1 MVKLLKILLG
11 VVLTLVIIVLVGG
24 FIFIKTFDLNKYK
37 PYVTEL
43 VLKETGREVTIG
55 NASLGISLTP
65 TLILNDVT
73 MANAAWA
80 TEPEMVKIGEL
91 EVKLSILP
99 LLKKQV
105 VIDKIA
111 LLNTEIFLTENAE
124 GKQNWML
131 ELPAGDSAVKTADKP
146 AENASAEN
154 AEPAK
159 SGTEVNSGAAVLA
172 GFAAKDVVIEN
183 AVVKYSNLKN
193 NQNIDVTVNKI
204 TMNAASMDSDINLTF
219 DVVYNQ
225 QNITGEMTVGS
236 VNSLLKGEG
245 DFPVKVAVQAYGVDL
260 KIDGALQNVLKNLSF
275 GLNVNLYNPAG
286 NFNAPETTL
295 IAAVSGDLKE
305 ITADISSLNVVN
317 NVIAGQVKANIAG
330 TVPMIWADLKSDKI
344 NLMSFSQNSNMAWQM
359 PALIASAHASELVPN
374 EAIPFEL
381 LKTVNAEAKLSVGQ
395 LIIDQAMQ
403 ADNVFVTARLQNGLL
418 NVNPLTLDFGGG
430 KIEAA
435 FSANA
440 ANDNVSVTLT
450 SNNMK
455 LQNLHQ
461 DFMVKDSKDF
471 GIVSGGNLD
480 LDINLSGAG
489 KTYRQLVNNLN
500 GRVIAIAGESV
511 IQTGKLDFLSGNFIT
526 QLLNTLKL
534 SSDKVRNINMNC
546 AVVRADL
553 SGGKAVFPKG
563 IALNAEQLNL
573 VSDGSIN
580 LVNDNIDFSLRPFS
594 GKVVDT
600 NLAQALS
607 SFIKIKG
614 TLTDPKIALDDAQAV
629 QALIGVAATGGTAY
643 LGSKLVLDADS
654 SPCYTALAG
663 TPYQSRFP
671 APSKAS
677 QATQDVYQDTQK
689 VINDSV
695 KDIKGAA
702 KDILG
707 ILKGKK

>member
-43 VLKETGREVTIG
+43 ALKETGREVTIG

-80 TEPEMVKIGEL
+80 TEPEMVRIGEL

-131 ELPAGDSAVKTADKP
+131 ELPAGDSTAKTEP
-146 AENASAEN
+146 AENASTGNTES
-154 AEPAK
+154 AK

-204 TMNAASMDSDINLTF
+204 TMNAASMDSNINLTF

-225 QNITGEMTVGS
+225 QNIAGEMTVGS

-245 DFPVKVAVQAYGVDL
+245 DFPVKAAIQAYGVDL

-305 ITADISSLNVVN
+305 ITADISSLNVAN

-330 TVPMIWADLKSDKI
+330 TVLMIWADLKSDKI
-344 NLMSFSQNSNMAWQM
+344 NLMSFSQNSNMTWQM
-359 PALIASAHASELVPN
+359 PALIASAHASELVPD

-450 SNNMK
+450 SNDMK

-534 SSDKVRNINMNC
+534 SSDKVRNVNMNC

-553 SGGKAVFPKG
+553 GGGKAVFPKG

-594 GKVVDT
+594 GKVVDA

-707 ILKGKK
+707 ILSGKK

>member
-43 VLKETGREVTIG
+43 ALKETGREVTIG

-80 TEPEMVKIGEL
+80 TEPEMVRIGEL

-131 ELPAGDSAVKTADKP
+131 ELPAGDSTAKTADKP
-146 AENASAEN
+146 AENASTGN
-154 AEPAK
+154 TEPAK

-204 TMNAASMDSDINLTF
+204 AMNAASMDSNINLTF

-225 QNITGEMTVGS
+225 QNIAGEMTVGS
-236 VNSLLKGEG
+236 VNSLLSGERS
-245 DFPVKVAVQAYGVDL
+245 FPVKAAVQAYGVDL

-305 ITADISSLNVVN
+305 ITADISSLNVVDN
-317 NVIAGQVKANIAG
+317 MIAGQVKANIAG

-344 NLMSFSQNSNMAWQM
+344 NLMNFSKNSNTAWQM
-359 PALIASAHASELVPN
+359 PVLIASAHASELVPD

-395 LIIDQAMQ
+395 LIIDQSMQ
-403 ADNVFVTARLQNGLL
+403 ADNVLVTARLQNGLL

-435 FSANA
+435 LSANA

-450 SNNMK
+450 SNDMK

-526 QLLNTLKL
+526 QLLNTLNL
-534 SSDKVRNINMNC
+534 SSDKVRNVNMTC

-580 LVNDNIDFSLRPFS
+580 LVNDDIDFSLRPFS
-594 GKVVDT
+594 GKVVDA

-614 TLTDPKIALDDAQAV
+614 TLTNPKIALDDAQAV

-689 VINDSV
+689 AINDSV

-707 ILKGKK
+707 ILSGKK

>member
-154 AEPAK
+154 AKPAK

-204 TMNAASMDSDINLTF
+204 TMNAACMDSDINLTF

-295 IAAVSGDLKE
+295 IAAVAGDLKE

-330 TVPMIWADLKSDKI
+330 TVPTIWAD
-344 NLMSFSQNSNMAWQM
+344 
-359 PALIASAHASELVPN
+359 
-374 EAIPFEL
+374 
-381 LKTVNAEAKLSVGQ
+381 
-395 LIIDQAMQ
+395 
-403 ADNVFVTARLQNGLL
+403 
-418 NVNPLTLDFGGG
+418 
-430 KIEAA
+430 
-435 FSANA
+435 
-440 ANDNVSVTLT
+440 
-450 SNNMK
+450 
-455 LQNLHQ
+455 
-461 DFMVKDSKDF
+461 
-471 GIVSGGNLD
+471 
-480 LDINLSGAG
+480 
-489 KTYRQLVNNLN
+489 
-500 GRVIAIAGESV
+500 
-511 IQTGKLDFLSGNFIT
+511 
-526 QLLNTLKL
+526 
-534 SSDKVRNINMNC
+534 
-546 AVVRADL
+546 
-553 SGGKAVFPKG
+553 
-563 IALNAEQLNL
+563 
-573 VSDGSIN
+573 
-580 LVNDNIDFSLRPFS
+580 
-594 GKVVDT
+594 
-600 NLAQALS
+600 
-607 SFIKIKG
+607 
-614 TLTDPKIALDDAQAV
+614 
-629 QALIGVAATGGTAY
+629 
-643 LGSKLVLDADS
+643 
-654 SPCYTALAG
+654 
-663 TPYQSRFP
+663 
-671 APSKAS
+671 
-677 QATQDVYQDTQK
+677 
-689 VINDSV
+689 
-695 KDIKGAA
+695 
-702 KDILG
+702 
-707 ILKGKK
+707 

>member
-80 TEPEMVKIGEL
+80 TEPEMVRIGEL

-131 ELPAGDSAVKTADKP
+131 ELPAGDSTAKTEP
-146 AENASAEN
+146 AENASTGNTES
-154 AEPAK
+154 AK

-204 TMNAASMDSDINLTF
+204 TMNAASMDSNINLTF

-225 QNITGEMTVGS
+225 QNIAGEMTVGS

-245 DFPVKVAVQAYGVDL
+245 DFPVKAAIQAYGVDL

-359 PALIASAHASELVPN
+359 PTLIASAHASELVPD

-450 SNNMK
+450 SNDMK

-534 SSDKVRNINMNC
+534 SSDKVRNVNMNC

-553 SGGKAVFPKG
+553 GGGKAVFPKG

-594 GKVVDT
+594 GKVVDA

-707 ILKGKK
+707 ILSGKK

>member
-43 VLKETGREVTIG
+43 ALKETGREVTIG

-80 TEPEMVKIGEL
+80 TEPEMVRIGEL

-131 ELPAGDSAVKTADKP
+131 ELPAGDSTAKTEP
-146 AENASAEN
+146 AENASTGNTES
-154 AEPAK
+154 AK

-183 AVVKYSNLKN
+183 AVVKYSNLKS

-204 TMNAASMDSDINLTF
+204 AMNAASMDSNINLTF

-225 QNITGEMTVGS
+225 QNIAGEMTVGS
-236 VNSLLKGEG
+236 VNSLLSGEG
-245 DFPVKVAVQAYGVDL
+245 SFPVKAAVQAYGVDL

-305 ITADISSLNVVN
+305 ITADISSLNVVD

-344 NLMSFSQNSNMAWQM
+344 NLMNFSKNSNTAWQM
-359 PALIASAHASELVPN
+359 PALIASAHASELVPD

-395 LIIDQAMQ
+395 LIIDQSMQ
-403 ADNVFVTARLQNGLL
+403 ADNVLVTARLQNGLL

-435 FSANA
+435 LSANA

-450 SNNMK
+450 SNDMK

-526 QLLNTLKL
+526 QLLNTLNL
-534 SSDKVRNINMNC
+534 SSDKVRNVNMTC

-580 LVNDNIDFSLRPFS
+580 LVNDDIDFSLRPFS
-594 GKVVDT
+594 GKVVDA

-614 TLTDPKIALDDAQAV
+614 TLTNPKIALDDAQAV

-689 VINDSV
+689 AINDSV

-707 ILKGKK
+707 ILSGKK